1 MPVSPAYAPDPRFF
15 DLGEDY
21 GDAVRAAD
29 FPQTILRVRNDRAAA
44 SVGLETL
51 TDAEWIAH
59 FGRFQP
65 LPGQPGPVAMRYHG
79 HQFRSYNPD
88 LGDGRGFLAAQL
100 REKALPLKGGGLGGG
115 GATDPTADGAGGSA
129 KTVNALRATSRNTLP
144 PPPTPTLPPSRG
156 KGDSRLLDL
165 GTKGSGQTPWSRAG
179 DGRLT
184 LKGGVR
190 EVLAA
195 AMLESQGVP
204 TSRAFSLIETG
215 EDLERGD
222 EPSPTRSAVL
232 VRLSHS
238 HIRFG
243 TFQRA
248 AYLGRADMVEALVEH
263 ARSLYHPTVAPG
275 NAPGFL
281 RAVVEASARLTARW
295 IAAGFVH
302 GVLNTDNLNVTGES
316 FDYGPWRFLPLYEP
330 GFTAAYFDQTGLYA
344 FARQPEAVFWAL
356 TQLGGALKL
365 VADAE
370 PLTEALNGFGPA
382 YIRELRAA
390 FLARLGVSSLG
401 EAADQRLLD
410 ATLALLREGG
420 EALRW
425 EPLFFDWFGGFASSA
440 RALQGPRG
448 KLYQGETFD
457 AFRFALFEHA
467 PDRLQRLEAPM
478 FAASEPE
485 EMLIDEVEAIW
496 AAIDADDDWAPLH
509 AKLARLEAARQISS
523 LNPA

>member
-1 MPVSPAYAPDPRFF
+1 MPVSPDYRPDPRFF

-21 GDAVRAAD
+21 GDAVQAAE
-29 FPQTILRVRNDRAAA
+29 FPEVLLRFRNDRAAA
-44 SVGLETL
+44 EVGLETL
-51 TDAEWIAH
+51 TDTEWIAH

-79 HQFRSYNPD
+79 HQFRTYNPD
-88 LGDGRGFLAAQL
+88 LGDGRGFLAGQL
-100 REKALPLKGGGLGGG
+100 R
-115 GATDPTADGAGGSA
+115 DHND
-129 KTVNALRATSRNTLP
+129 
-144 PPPTPTLPPSRG
+144 
-156 KGDSRLLDL
+156 RLLDL
-165 GTKGSGQTPWSRAG
+165 GTKGSGRTPWSRTA

-195 AMLESQGVP
+195 EMLETLGVP

-215 EDLERGD
+215 EALERGD

-248 AYLGRADMVEALVEH
+248 AWFGRADMVEALVEH
-263 ARSLYHPTVAPG
+263 ARALYRPAVAPG
-275 NAPGFL
+275 DAPGFL
-281 RAVVEASARLTARW
+281 AAVVQASARLTARW

-316 FDYGPWRFLPLYEP
+316 FDYGPWRFLPWYEP

-365 VADAE
+365 VADAG

-390 FLARLGVSSLG
+390 VLERLGVNSLG

-410 ATLALLREGG
+410 STLALLREGG

-440 RALQGPRG
+440 RALGGPRG
-448 KLYQGETFD
+448 RLYQREAFD
-457 AFRFALFEHA
+457 AFRFALFEHE
-467 PDRLQRLEAPM
+467 PDRPERLERPA
-478 FAASEPE
+478 FAAAEPE

-496 AAIDADDDWAPLH
+496 AAIDANDDWTPFR
-509 AKLARLEAARQISS
+509 AKLDRLAVARASRA
-523 LNPA
+523 

>member
-1 MPVSPAYAPDPRFF
+1 MPVSAAYRPEPRFF

-21 GDAVRAAD
+21 GDAVRPAD
-29 FPQTILRVRNDRAAA
+29 FPQTILRFRNDPAAA
-44 SVGLETL
+44 TVGLETL
-51 TDAEWIAH
+51 DDAEWIAH

-79 HQFRSYNPD
+79 HQFRTYNPD

-100 REKALPLKGGGLGGG
+100 RA
-115 GATDPTADGAGGSA
+115 ADG
-129 KTVNALRATSRNTLP
+129 
-144 PPPTPTLPPSRG
+144 
-156 KGDSRLLDL
+156 RLLDL
-165 GTKGSGQTPWSRAG
+165 GTKGSGQTPWSRGG

-195 AMLESQGVP
+195 EMLEALGVP

-215 EDLERGD
+215 EALERGD

-238 HIRFG
+238 HVRFG

-248 AYLGRADMVEALVEH
+248 AYFGRADMIEALVGH
-263 ARSLYHPTVAPG
+263 ARALYHPEVEG
-275 NAPGFL
+275 GDIPGFL
-281 RAVVEASARLTARW
+281 APVAAASARLTARW

-316 FDYGPWRFLPLYEP
+316 FDYGPWRFLPWYEP

-365 VADAE
+365 VAGVE
-370 PLTEALNGFGPA
+370 PLTEALNGFGPT

-390 FLARLGVSSLG
+390 FLERLGVKSLG

-410 ATLALLREGG
+410 TTLALLREGG

-425 EPLFFDWFGGFASSA
+425 EPLFHDWFGGFASSA
-440 RALQGPRG
+440 RALGGPRG
-448 KLYQGETFD
+448 KLYQGEAFD
-457 AFRFALFEHA
+457 AFRFALFEHE
-467 PDRLQRLEAPM
+467 PDRPERLEHPA
-478 FAASEPE
+478 FAAPEPE

-496 AAIDADDDWAPLH
+496 AAIDAGDDWGPFGE
-509 AKLARLEAARQISS
+509 KIARVRAAGAARR
-523 LNPA
+523 